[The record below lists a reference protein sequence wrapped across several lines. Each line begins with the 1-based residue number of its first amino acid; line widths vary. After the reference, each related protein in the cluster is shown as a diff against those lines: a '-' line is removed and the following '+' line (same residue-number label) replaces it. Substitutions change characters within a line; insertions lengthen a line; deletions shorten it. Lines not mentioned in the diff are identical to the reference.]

1 MIDKLNVY
9 PIRIM
14 VIYFVIVNSIAIY
27 LFPGG
32 SLYDSSLTTYSF
44 SENFFSD
51 LGVYETIRGEQNFF
65 ACFLFNSTLVMMGFA
80 CLSFLFVPR
89 LFKGNKA
96 SYICATI
103 GSYIAILSGL
113 SFLGVG
119 LTPADLY
126 FHEHVFFVIV
136 GFRSMV
142 PGLFFLTI
150 AFFLSPVSNK
160 YTTASILF
168 LVSITVYSIFE
179 TSNPPETSP
188 RENIELFRETVDYN
202 RMVISVIAQ
211 KVIALI
217 SFISFFVFTYGFY
230 QLTLLKKH

>member
-1 MIDKLNVY
+1 MINNLTVY

-14 VIYFVIVNSIAIY
+14 VIYFVIVNTIAIY

-32 SLYDSSLTTYSF
+32 SLYDPTLTSYSF

-51 LGVYETIRGEQNFF
+51 LGVYETVSGEQNFLS
-65 ACFLFNSTLVMMGFA
+65 CFLFNSTLVMMGFA
-80 CLSFLFVPR
+80 CLSFILVPR
-89 LFKGNKA
+89 LFKDNKV
-96 SYICATI
+96 SYVCATI
-103 GSYIAILSGL
+103 GSYIAMLSGL

-142 PGLFFLTI
+142 PAMVFLTL
-150 AFFLSPVSNK
+150 AFFFSPVSNK
-160 YTTASILF
+160 YTVASVLF
-168 LVSITVYSIFE
+168 LLSITLYAFFE
-179 TSNPPETSP
+179 TSDPPDVSP
-188 RENIELFRETVDYN
+188 RENLELFKESVSYN

-211 KVIALI
+211 KVITLI
-217 SFISFFVFTYGFY
+217 SFVSFFVFTYGFY
-230 QLTLLKKH
+230 QLSLLKK